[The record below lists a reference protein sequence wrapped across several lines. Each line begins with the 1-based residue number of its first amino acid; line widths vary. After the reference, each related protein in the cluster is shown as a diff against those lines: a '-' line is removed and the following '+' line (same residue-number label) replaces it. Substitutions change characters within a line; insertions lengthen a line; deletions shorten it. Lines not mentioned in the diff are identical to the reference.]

1 MTALPRC
8 GILSLGLCP
17 LWLYHKSHFGICQLH
32 KLHLCVFV

>member
-17 LWLYHKSHFGICQLH
+17 LWLYHKSENYVCQS
-32 KLHLCVFV
+32 